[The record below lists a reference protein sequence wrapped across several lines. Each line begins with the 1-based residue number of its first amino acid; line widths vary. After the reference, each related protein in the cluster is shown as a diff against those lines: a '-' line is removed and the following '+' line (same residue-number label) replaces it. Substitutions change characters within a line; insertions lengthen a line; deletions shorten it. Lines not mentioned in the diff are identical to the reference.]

1 VATAPTYATGALSSP
16 SDLLTAANQVNDQV
30 NAINDAIN
38 GNTSIPQ
45 AWWDGFT
52 TFRSSWLA
60 FFSSTFAGQGFQSS
74 SGSDWATRGSWLTS
88 DVASQL
94 QSFETQTASWA
105 QQAASYGAPIAG
117 AIIQPP
123 PDSSPNDLLAG
134 ISTTVI
140 LLIIL
145 VLVVK
150 F

>member
-1 VATAPTYATGALSSP
+1 MAAPTYATGALSSP
-16 SDLLTAANQVNDQV
+16 DDLLTAANQVNDQV

-52 TFRSSWLA
+52 QFRSQWLA
-60 FFSSTFAGQGFQSS
+60 FFSSKFAGQGFQTGN
-74 SGSDWATRGSWLTS
+74 SGSDWSTTGSWLTS
-88 DVASQL
+88 DLASQL
-94 QSFETQTASWA
+94 QSFEAQTASWA
-105 QQAASYGAPIAG
+105 QQAAGYGAPIAG